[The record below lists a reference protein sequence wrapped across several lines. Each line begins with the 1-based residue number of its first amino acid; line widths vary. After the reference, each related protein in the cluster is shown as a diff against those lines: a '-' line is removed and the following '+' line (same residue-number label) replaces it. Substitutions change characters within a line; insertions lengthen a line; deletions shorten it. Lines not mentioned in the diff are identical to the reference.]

1 MESFVRMRSEQKTW
15 MLSRQASDQFTF
27 QPQFEAQRKCSLWQQ
42 GGWRILRDQKLNVC
56 ILEHL
61 ISMFLSPG
69 RSNWIVSNV
78 ENMTLLQTYSLY
90 RTKEA
95 ENWAI
100 FSNYLT
106 ASLPEVGWNLWN
118 YVKLCWP
125 HFKWKF
131 HETEFQQEWTRWRT
145 LIQSKQLPP
154 NLLKVSDNKSK
165 GERENRKGRSL
176 NWKRLLTSVLHW
188 AAMFICMNLGCRVT
202 WLHHLSPFSHLGDE
216 LQRLLRTEEN
226 V

>member
-1 MESFVRMRSEQKTW
+1 
-15 MLSRQASDQFTF
+15 
-27 QPQFEAQRKCSLWQQ
+27 
-42 GGWRILRDQKLNVC
+42 
-56 ILEHL
+56 
-61 ISMFLSPG
+61 
-69 RSNWIVSNV
+69 
-78 ENMTLLQTYSLY
+78 MTLLQTYSLY

-100 FSNYLT
+100 FSNYIT

-131 HETEFQQEWTRWRT
+131 HETEFQQEWTRWRN

-176 NWKRLLTSVLHW
+176 TLKKIADFSFALGRKCSSVWILVAVLPDSIIYLLSLILEMNCKGCWGWRKRFNQRRHCYNHKSIHFVWNHW
-188 AAMFICMNLGCRVT
+188 TKCTKI
-202 WLHHLSPFSHLGDE
+202 
-216 LQRLLRTEEN
+216 QI
-226 V
+226 